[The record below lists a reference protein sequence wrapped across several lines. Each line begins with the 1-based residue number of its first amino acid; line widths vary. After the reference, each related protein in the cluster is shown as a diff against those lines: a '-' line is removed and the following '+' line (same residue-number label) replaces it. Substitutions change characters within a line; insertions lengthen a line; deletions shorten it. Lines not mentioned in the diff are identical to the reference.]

1 MSTINIERKIF
12 LLSGIYHSIYDFS
25 PISILLPISYI
36 TFYNDRTS
44 YFYLNPNK
52 FCYSNYSLFDFSYIN
67 EIKQRRKS
75 IKDK

>member
-1 MSTINIERKIF
+1 MSTINIKRTIF

-25 PISILLPISYI
+25 SIFILLPISYI

-52 FCYSNYSLFDFSYIN
+52 FCYPNYSLFDFSCIN
-67 EIKQRRKS
+67 EIKQ
-75 IKDK
+75 

>member
-1 MSTINIERKIF
+1 MSTINIKRTIF
-12 LLSGIYHSIYDFS
+12 LLFDIYITIYDFS
-25 PISILLPISYI
+25 PISILLPILYI

-52 FCYSNYSLFDFSYIN
+52 FCYSNYSLFDFSCIN

>member
-44 YFYLNPNK
+44 YFYLNPSE
-52 FCYSNYSLFDFSYIN
+52 FGYSNYSLFDFYCIN